1 MPDTRARFR
10 TSLRLAWRQITHHWS
25 YPLAHLIV
33 LAVFFVVMETGE
45 DLSAQAVLETVPG
58 DMGIA
63 LASLAAILLAG
74 GSASRSPRAK
84 FSELEQSFPGGSE
97 VVMGRTT
104 ATLLASVLFL
114 IEPLFF
120 AALQGPWDSFLSV
133 LPLYLAEGS
142 LALALPVALVW
153 LLAHRSGLPTWS
165 YPLLGMVWL
174 GFFGLGYLTP
184 FYSNPAFGLLS
195 FMRQGGSYYSEMWGR
210 LLLDGTPRWFNLF
223 YLGLGAAALALLWLV
238 QTVNRL
244 RRLPAAAPLLLAASL
259 VLSGFSAVQYTGIT
273 SDWPSSNSPWVQTID
288 PAAHEP
294 RQHVAEPYPF
304 GEPPA
309 VEVDV
314 RNYDLTLDFSNETPK
329 FHATLELGNDQD
341 QPLDEFAFLLNGRL
355 ALTASSLPCE
365 KQGVWLRCS
374 APESLAPG
382 GTLRLELVYEGEVH
396 EASMSLSRDWQL
408 KDFILTDGLRLS
420 PQAAWYPIPYS
431 PSLEDQGVRNDIFLL
446 RKPAHVTL
454 EVIQSASHPYPLA
467 SNLPSI
473 GTNRFETQGTTWIFL
488 IGSPNL
494 IAEPI
499 GDVTLVTARADLQA
513 VKGATERYRDIYE
526 TYRTVFPAVETRGA
540 LVMALGEELGLPE
553 ETRTPPTL
561 EQPVIVSS
569 RYVLWSMGA
578 WAQSLSAEY
587 YLGDAILA
595 DLWQLN
601 RAAQLGD
608 EAWSYPTMLWQV
620 NNSPIWHATS
630 SFLWEYYES
639 GGDALDLAERIDA
652 RLAARIADRAGAP
665 DDSPS
670 SQVVNGLLQVY
681 QQGGQAGLVHAIN
694 QLSLMSEETYNTLYA
709 ENPEALRQWIVEAG
723 NAAH

>member
-1 MPDTRARFR
+1 MSDARARFR

-33 LAVFFVVMETGE
+33 LAVFFIALRTAE
-45 DLSAQAVLETVPG
+45 DISAKGILETIPG
-58 DMGIA
+58 DIGIA
-63 LASLAAILLAG
+63 LASLAGILIAG
-74 GSASRSPRAK
+74 ASASRSPGAK

-97 VVMGRTT
+97 VILGRS
-104 ATLLASVLFL
+104 LASFMASILFL
-114 IEPLFF
+114 IEPLLF
-120 AALQGPWDSFLSV
+120 AALNGPWDSFLSG
-133 LPLYLAEGS
+133 LPIYLAEGC
-142 LALALPVALVW
+142 LTVALPVALVW

-184 FYSNPAFGLLS
+184 FYSNPAFGLLN

-210 LLLDGTPRWFNLF
+210 LLLDETPRWADLF
-223 YLGLGAAALALLWLV
+223 YVGLGVAALVLLWLV
-238 QTVNRL
+238 QTANRL
-244 RRLPAAAPLLLAASL
+244 HRVPATAPLLLAASL
-259 VLSGFSAVQYTGIT
+259 GLSGFSAVQYSGIT
-273 SDWPSSNSPWVQTID
+273 SDWLTNHTPWVQTID
-288 PAAHEP
+288 SAAYEP

-396 EASMSLSRDWQL
+396 EAGMILSRDWQL

-446 RKPAHVTL
+446 RKPARVTL
-454 EVIQSASHPYPLA
+454 EVIQPAAHPYPLA

-473 GTNRFETQGTTWIFL
+473 GTNRFESQGATWIFL

-494 IAEPI
+494 VEEQM
-499 GDVTLVTARADLQA
+499 GDIRLVTARADLQA
-513 VKGATERYRDIYE
+513 VKGAAERYRDIYE

-578 WAQSLSAEY
+578 WNQSLSAEY
-587 YLGDAILA
+587 YLGDAILG

-620 NNSPIWHATS
+620 SHSPVWDATS
-630 SFLWEYYES
+630 GFLWEYYES

>member
-1 MPDTRARFR
+1 MSDAGARFR
-10 TSLRLAWRQITHHWS
+10 TSLRLAWRQITIHWS

-33 LAVFFVVMETGE
+33 LAVFFIALRTAE
-45 DLSAQAVLETVPG
+45 DISAKGILETIPG
-58 DMGIA
+58 DIGIA
-63 LASLAAILLAG
+63 LASLAGILIAG
-74 GSASRSPRAK
+74 ASASRSPGAK

-97 VVMGRTT
+97 VILGRS
-104 ATLLASVLFL
+104 LASFMASILFL
-114 IEPLFF
+114 IEPLLF
-120 AALQGPWDSFLSV
+120 AALNGPWDSFLSG
-133 LPLYLAEGS
+133 LPIYLAEGC
-142 LALALPVALVW
+142 LTVALPVALVW
-153 LLAHRSGLPTWS
+153 LLAHHSGLPSWS

-184 FYSNPAFGLLS
+184 FYSNPAFGLLN
-195 FMRQGGSYYSEMWGR
+195 FMRQGSSYYSEMWGR
-210 LLLDGTPRWFNLF
+210 LLLDETPRWADLF
-223 YLGLGAAALALLWLV
+223 YVGLGVAALVLLWLV
-238 QTVNRL
+238 QTANRL
-244 RRLPAAAPLLLAASL
+244 HRVPAAAPLLLSASL
-259 VLSGFSAVQYTGIT
+259 VLSGFSAVQYSGIT
-273 SDWPSSNSPWVQTID
+273 SDWLTNHTPWVQTID
-288 PAAHEP
+288 SAAYGP

-304 GEPPA
+304 GESPA

-341 QPLDEFAFLLNGRL
+341 RALQEFVLLLNGRL
-355 ALTASSLPCE
+355 ALTESSLPCE
-365 KQGVWLRCS
+365 KQGIWLRCS
-374 APESLAPG
+374 APEPFAPG
-382 GTLRLELVYEGEVH
+382 GTLRLELSYEGTVH
-396 EASMSLSRDWQL
+396 EARMILSRDWQL
-408 KDFILTDGLRLS
+408 KDFILDEGLRLS

-473 GTNRFETQGTTWIFL
+473 ETNRFETQGTTWIFL

-494 IAEPI
+494 IEVPI

-513 VKGATERYRDIYE
+513 VKGATERYRAIYE
-526 TYRTVFPAVETRGA
+526 TYRTIFPAVNTHTA

-561 EQPVIVSS
+561 EQPVIIAS

-578 WAQSLSAEY
+578 WDQSLSEEY
-587 YLGDAILA
+587 YLGDAVLA
-595 DLWQLN
+595 DLWLLN
-601 RAAQLGD
+601 RATQLGD

-620 NNSPIWHATS
+620 NHSPVWYATS
-630 SFLWEYYES
+630 SFLWEYYAS

-652 RLAARIADRAGAP
+652 RIAARIADRAGAP
-665 DDSPS
+665 DDSPF

-681 QQGGQAGLVHAIN
+681 QQGGQAELVHAIN

-709 ENPEALRQWIVEAG
+709 ENPEALRQWVVEAG
-723 NAAH
+723 NEAL